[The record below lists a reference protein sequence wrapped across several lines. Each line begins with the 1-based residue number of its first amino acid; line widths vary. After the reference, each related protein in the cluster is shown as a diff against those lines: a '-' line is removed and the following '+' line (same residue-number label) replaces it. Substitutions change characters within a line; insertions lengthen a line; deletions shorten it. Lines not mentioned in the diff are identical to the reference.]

1 MDIRKKSIVKAITW
15 RAIATIT
22 TMTIVFIVT
31 GKLALAGVVGG
42 FDLTIKL
49 ILYYLHERAWNKVSW
64 GKK

>member
-1 MDIRKKSIVKAITW
+1 MDIRKRSIVKAIAW
-15 RAIATIT
+15 RVIATTT

-31 GKLALAGVVGG
+31 SRLDWAGTIGAL
-42 FDLTIKL
+42 DLTIKL